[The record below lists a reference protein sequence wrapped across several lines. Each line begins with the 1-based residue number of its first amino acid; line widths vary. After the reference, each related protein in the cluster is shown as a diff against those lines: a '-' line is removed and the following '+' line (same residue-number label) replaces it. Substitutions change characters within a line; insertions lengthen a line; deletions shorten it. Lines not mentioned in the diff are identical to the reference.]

1 MAQYVQIPKDFD
13 VVKKKLVFGLTKRQV
28 ICFAIG
34 FALGLP
40 VFFLTKNALGLTT
53 AITLMGLVAAPAIF
67 CGLYYKNG
75 LYFEQ
80 VVKNMI
86 AFYKN
91 PQVRIYKSE
100 NVYQQIKDEIEYNK
114 LKETLIKAGVMK
126 LNVKKQSSKKFF
138 TKTKKS

>member
-126 LNVKKQSSKKFF
+126 RNVKKQSSKKF
-138 TKTKKS
+138 